1 MSVHPSRQGQLAED
15 RMSAD
20 PPSPQGGGVFLEDIS
35 VDNDYIMHG
44 TNVKAQTYLE
54 ELSRRRRAKQIAV
67 PTDDLKVRAGL
78 RELGEPITLFGED
91 KADRRE
97 RLRKVLLERQEAA
110 DEDVEMRSVTG
121 SVRSVTGEEA
131 EDEDEEFYTPGDENI
146 LEIRKQVARYSLIC
160 ARQRRAQQIKDAAFP
175 LTKLV
180 KQARGLSEYLKT
192 YALMGTQFVADRA
205 VSCVRFSPNSEL
217 IAAGSWTGSIR
228 LLQVPTLEDDDISIL
243 RGHNDRIGGLAWH
256 PEATL
261 LQSPNVV
268 NLASGGGDCTV
279 RLWSLAQDTPLA
291 TLQGH
296 DGRVCRVAFHPS
308 GRLLASASFDC
319 TWRLWDLE
327 MQQELLMQE
336 GHSKEV
342 YCVAIQQ
349 DGALVVSAGLDGI
362 GRVWDIR
369 TGRTI
374 MVLDG
379 HSREIYGADFSP
391 DGYHIATGSGDSS
404 VKIWDVRKV
413 RVSATIPAH
422 KSLVSD
428 VRFFNGDGEIPGV
441 TQEDGAPPLR
451 GSYLASS
458 SYDGCVNVWKSDS
471 WTLIKSLR
479 GHSDKAMSVDISNN
493 CRFIASSGWDRSVKL
508 WASETIGL

>member
-1 MSVHPSRQGQLAED
+1 MSVHPSRQAQVES
-15 RMSAD
+15 RMSVD
-20 PPSPQGGGVFLEDIS
+20 PPSPQGDGVYLEDIA
-35 VDNDYIMHG
+35 VDNDYAMYG
-44 TNVKAQTYLE
+44 TSMKAQTYLE
-54 ELSRRRRAKQIAV
+54 ELSRRRRAKEIAV
-67 PTDDLKVRAGL
+67 PTDDLKVRARL
-78 RELGEPITLFGED
+78 RELGEPITLFAED

-97 RLRKVLLERQEAA
+97 RLRKVLLERQEAAA

-131 EDEDEEFYTPGDENI
+131 EEEDEEFYTPGDEDI
-146 LEIRKQVARYSLIC
+146 LEIRKQIARYSL
-160 ARQRRAQQIKDAAFP
+160 ARARKRRAQQIKDAAFP

-180 KQARGLSEYLKT
+180 KQARGLSDYLKT

-205 VSCVRFSPNSEL
+205 VSNVRFSPNSDL

-228 LLQVPTLEDDDISIL
+228 LLQVPNLEDNDIPIL
-243 RGHNDRIGGLAWH
+243 RGHTDRIGGLAWH
-256 PEATL
+256 PQAQL
-261 LQSPNVV
+261 SQSADSL

-279 RLWSLAQDTPLA
+279 RLWALSQDTPLA

-296 DGRVCRVAFHPS
+296 EGRVCRVAFHPS
-308 GRLLASASFDC
+308 GRLLASASFDY

-327 MQQELLMQE
+327 MQREILMQE

-362 GRVWDIR
+362 GRVWDLR

-379 HSREIYGADFSP
+379 HSREIYAADFSP
-391 DGYHIATGSGDSS
+391 DGYHIATGSGDAS

-441 TQEDGAPPLR
+441 TQEESAPPLR
-451 GSYLASS
+451 GSYLATS
-458 SYDGCVNVWKSDS
+458 SYDGCVNIWKSDS

-479 GHSDKAMSVDISNN
+479 GHSDKAMSVDISDD

-508 WASETIGL
+508 WASESIGL

>member
-1 MSVHPSRQGQLAED
+1 MSVHPSRQARLADD
-15 RMSAD
+15 RMSVD
-20 PPSPQGGGVFLEDIS
+20 PPSPQGGGLDLADIA
-35 VDNDYIMHG
+35 VDNDYAMYG
-44 TNVKAQTYLE
+44 TNMKAQTYLE
-54 ELSRRRRAKQIAV
+54 ELSRRQRAKQIAV
-67 PTDDLKVRAGL
+67 PTDDLKVRAKL

-97 RLRKVLLERQEAA
+97 RLRRVLLERQETA

-121 SVRSVTGEEA
+121 SVRSVTAEEGEE
-131 EDEDEEFYTPGDENI
+131 EDEEFYTPGDEDL
-146 LEIRKQVARYSLIC
+146 LEVRKQVARYSLAA
-160 ARQRRAQQIKDAAFP
+160 ARQRRLQQIKDAAFP

-180 KQARGLSEYLKT
+180 KQARGLSDYLKT

-205 VSCVRFSPNSEL
+205 VSIVRFSPNSEL

-228 LLQVPTLEDDDISIL
+228 LIQVPSLEDDDISIL
-243 RGHNDRIGGLAWH
+243 RGHTDRIGGLAWH
-256 PEATL
+256 PQATL
-261 LQSPNVV
+261 TQPAGAV
-268 NLASGGGDCTV
+268 NLASGGGDCTIK
-279 RLWSLAQDTPLA
+279 LWSLSQDAPLA

-296 DGRVCRVAFHPS
+296 EGRVCRVAFHPS
-308 GRLLASASFDC
+308 GSLLASASFDY

-327 MQQELLMQE
+327 TQQELLIQE

-349 DGALVVSAGLDGI
+349 DGALVVSAGLDGV
-362 GRVWDIR
+362 GRVWDLR

-379 HSREIYGADFSP
+379 HSREIYGVDFSP
-391 DGYHIATGSGDSS
+391 NGYHIATGSGDSS

-413 RVSATIPAH
+413 RVAATIPAH

-458 SYDGCVNVWKSDS
+458 SYDGCVNIWKSDS
-471 WTLIKSLR
+471 WTLIKSLK
-479 GHSDKAMSVDISNN
+479 GHSEKAMSVDISNDW
-493 CRFIASSGWDRSVKL
+493 RFIASSGWDRSVKL
-508 WASETIGL
+508 WASETMGL